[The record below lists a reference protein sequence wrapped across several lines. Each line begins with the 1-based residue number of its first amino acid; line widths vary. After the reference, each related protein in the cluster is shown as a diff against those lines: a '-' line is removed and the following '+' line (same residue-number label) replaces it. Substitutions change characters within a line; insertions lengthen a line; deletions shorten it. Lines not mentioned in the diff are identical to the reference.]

1 MNQLLYHGILLAQR
15 GRLDGFSKA
24 FRGPRIDSSDVVVGV
39 LILVGVCLAVWL
51 LSYVL
56 SLREGRRAYTSP
68 LGLFLS
74 LCKAHRLRWPE
85 RWLLWRVARAQRL
98 RDPGRLFLEPQRLHP
113 VNLGPSLQTRSA
125 QLSELRERLFVRPEE
140 NSEEERPPVEP
151 PSAEPQPSGA
161 DALPFAM
168 PTKPALDVP
177 PWPPFSAT
185 DIEGP
190 TAGAP
195 DQ

>member
-24 FRGPRIDSSDVVVGV
+24 FRGRPIDSGDMVFGL

-56 SLREGRRAYTSP
+56 SLREGRRAYTSR
-68 LGLFLS
+68 LGLFLT
-74 LCKAHRLRWPE
+74 LCKAHSLRWPE

-98 RDPGRLFLEPQRLHP
+98 RDPARLFLEPERFHP
-113 VNLGPSLQTRSA
+113 VNLDPTLQTRSA

-140 NSEEERPPVEP
+140 KSKEERQPPKP
-151 PSAEPQPSGA
+151 PAEPQPSGA
-161 DALPFAM
+161 DALPFPVPA
-168 PTKPALDVP
+168 KPALDVP

-185 DIEGP
+185 DIKGP

-195 DQ
+195 D